1 MEPVLKNLKFIEL
14 NLLYRAHENF
24 IQRFKDCRGGGFSDV
39 FDPEAELV
47 YSTFKEAI
55 AEPMAIMEQ
64 DGILKKLT
72 PYQSQ
77 LFFRIK
83 IRALED

>member
-1 MEPVLKNLKFIEL
+1 M
-14 NLLYRAHENF
+14 
-24 IQRFKDCRGGGFSDV
+24 

-55 AEPMAIMEQ
+55 AEPMAIMEK
-64 DGILKKLT
+64 DGIVKKLT